1 MYEFRLYVVDATPS
15 SKKAIASVNSLLED
29 EFKEAYSLE
38 VIDLFKNPQL
48 AERESVFATPTL
60 VKVLHYQAE
69 EYSGISAIKKRYLL
83 AWRWLMAD
91 KVINTNEHRYL

>member
-60 VKVLHYQAE
+60 VKVLPLP
-69 EYSGISAIKKRYLL
+69 SRRILGDFS
-83 AWRWLMAD
+83 D
-91 KVINTNEHRYL
+91 KEKVFAGLEMVNGGQGDKYK